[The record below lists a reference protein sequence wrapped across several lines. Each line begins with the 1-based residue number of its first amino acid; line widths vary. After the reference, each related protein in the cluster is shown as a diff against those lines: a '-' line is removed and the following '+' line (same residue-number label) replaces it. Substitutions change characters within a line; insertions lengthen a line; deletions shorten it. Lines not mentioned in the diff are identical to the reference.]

1 MNAAPGRERVLM
13 AKRYL
18 VRLAVVGREVK
29 RFKRQLLE
37 SEVEARYI
45 ELLECGPRR
54 YSWQFECSDNPVP
67 SIARLA
73 ARWSEFTFLV
83 FYEKNR
89 RNAVGIA
96 VITAA
101 ETKRYQIAY

>member
-18 VRLAVVGREVK
+18 VRLAIVGKQVK

-45 ELLECGPRR
+45 ELLECGPLRH
-54 YSWQFECSDNPVP
+54 SWQFECFDNPVE

-73 ARWSEFTFLV
+73 VRWPEFTFLV

-96 VITAA
+96 VITVAK
-101 ETKRYQIAY
+101 TKQHQIGY